1 MGQIVTLEKK
11 RQYNRG
17 PTKRKYWLRG
27 PEVEAILTEARQHSS
42 RDYLVY
48 LLCRWGL
55 RVGEIVGR
63 KSSPSYYERWKD
75 PTRKDLGRETVSSQ
89 GDLPGIRLR
98 DLKQDGITVTG
109 KGWKTGKSLA
119 GGYAGSRFVPM
130 PIQVMTLLQNYVK
143 TQNLRPDD
151 KLFSV
156 SCQWMERRLK
166 TIAQTVGVEDWQSV
180 TPHRLRAFFAT
191 DAKNKG
197 YTPFQ
202 IKDLMRHMNLKTTEV
217 YVGPSTPEQLTKMV
231 RGLAGEE
238 T

>member
-1 MGQIVTLEKK
+1 MGRIITLEQ
-11 RQYNRG
+11 RREYNRRL
-17 PTKRKYWLRG
+17 KKIRYWLTSA
-27 PEVEAILTEARQHSS
+27 EVEAILSDVRQSS
-42 RDYLVY
+42 HRDYLVY

-63 KSSPSYYERWKD
+63 KSSPILYERWKD
-75 PTRKDLGRETVSSQ
+75 RTRKELGRETVSTH
-89 GDLPGIRLR
+89 GDLPGIRPR
-98 DLKQDGITVTG
+98 DLKPDGIIVTG

-130 PIQVMTLLQNYVK
+130 PRHVMSLLKDHVQ
-143 TQNLRPDD
+143 TQKLRPDD
-151 KLFSV
+151 KLFSIT
-156 SCQWMERRLK
+156 CQWLEMRLK
-166 TIAQTVGVEDWQSV
+166 HTAKIVGVEDWQSV

-202 IKDLMRHMNLKTTEV
+202 IKDLMRHRNLKTTEV

-238 T
+238 A